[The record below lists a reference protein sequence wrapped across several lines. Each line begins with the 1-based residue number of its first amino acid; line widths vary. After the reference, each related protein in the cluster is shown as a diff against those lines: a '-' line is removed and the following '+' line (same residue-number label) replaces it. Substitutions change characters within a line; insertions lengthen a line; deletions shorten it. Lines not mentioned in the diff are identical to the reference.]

1 MQIISKFAV
10 GSDKGIDDL
19 FDIKKAV
26 IRNTYKENIPQDTIE
41 NYIKEHLDHR
51 KMINVLNDLS
61 NQLIMVYVDEQAV
74 GYSLLKSSSS
84 YSGSPEGKKMTKITD
99 FGILP
104 EYDTPEV
111 RSSLW
116 QKSRSAINF
125 TDAIWINLN
134 QNNLYV
140 EFFKELGFIFVKDN
154 VSEYFDIP
162 AQIYQMELN

>member
-74 GYSLLKSSSS
+74 GYSLLK
-84 YSGSPEGKKMTKITD
+84 K
-99 FGILP
+99 
-104 EYDTPEV
+104 
-111 RSSLW
+111 
-116 QKSRSAINF
+116 
-125 TDAIWINLN
+125 
-134 QNNLYV
+134 
-140 EFFKELGFIFVKDN
+140 
-154 VSEYFDIP
+154 
-162 AQIYQMELN
+162 